1 MGIGILELI
10 EHTLFTCAII
20 ITAVSI
26 SNQWLEARRRN
37 MINSS
42 QLLKILHNR
51 KADLEKIQT
60 DTPTEL
66 NYRIDASIA
75 TIKKIIC
82 IVESMQR
89 EEQND

>member
-51 KADLEKIQT
+51 KADLEKFRQT
-60 DTPTEL
+60 PPP
-66 NYRIDASIA
+66 N
-75 TIKKIIC
+75 
-82 IVESMQR
+82 
-89 EEQND
+89 